1 MQLAAFFF
9 IPSLPSVTSSFTPS
23 ISTYPLCFLPLL
35 LNFLLEKTKKK
46 KKKSKT
52 KTIIT
57 LLALGSLTML
67 TMSHSVTDHLISL
80 FLKDL
85 TNQGVNVILRAEL
98 MNGQI
103 KISPLIKAGQAT
115 YP

>member
-1 MQLAAFFF
+1 
-9 IPSLPSVTSSFTPS
+9 
-23 ISTYPLCFLPLL
+23 
-35 LNFLLEKTKKK
+35 
-46 KKKSKT
+46 
-52 KTIIT
+52 
-57 LLALGSLTML
+57 ML